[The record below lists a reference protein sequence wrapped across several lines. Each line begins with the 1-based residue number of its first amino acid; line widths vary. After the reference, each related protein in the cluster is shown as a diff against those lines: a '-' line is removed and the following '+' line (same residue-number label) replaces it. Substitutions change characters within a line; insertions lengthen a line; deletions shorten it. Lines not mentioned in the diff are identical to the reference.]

1 LKKIDDAFIQSVFAV
16 QILFSG
22 LFRIRQQLKTFRL
35 KHVFLARKIIR
46 SARYVVIMKNAWHN
60 LSPKIFRTDFLCNWD
75 SENVSEY
82 SVLRNLFQKYMQNDK
97 NNAKLNKAP
106 GRK

>member
-1 LKKIDDAFIQSVFAV
+1 MYKLYSTNVLFHIIIENNLLSQDKCAKLFSPTQILKKIDDAFIQSVFAV

-46 SARYVVIMKNAWHN
+46 SARYVVIKLPA
-60 LSPKIFRTDFLCNWD
+60 
-75 SENVSEY
+75 
-82 SVLRNLFQKYMQNDK
+82 KYPYKDVNEK
-97 NNAKLNKAP
+97 CLA
-106 GRK
+106 